1 MGPRREFLA
10 DDQRYSKVNII
21 DWTKNV
27 TAHYEVTS
35 GWSFD
40 MDITLVDV
48 NGNIFEDDTTTAL
61 LDFYPVVPEFAQIKS
76 NMFRATEGVYRF

>member
-1 MGPRREFLA
+1 MSRQLA
-10 DDQRYSKVNII
+10 SNDSI

-40 MDITLVDV
+40 MDITLLDE
-48 NGNIFEDDTTTAL
+48 NGNIFEDDTTTL
-61 LDFYPVVPEFAQIKS
+61 LLKFYPEVTEFEQIKQIKS
-76 NMFRATEGVYRF
+76 NMFRATGGVYRF